1 MTFMR
6 RQIARFCLMSL
17 CLAGAGTAAWAHH
30 SQSQFEPEKTLEIEG
45 TLTRLSWRNPHTLF
59 LIKAK
64 QVGSATAEQEWTVE
78 GPSPAQLTRAGWG
91 SAISKV
97 GDKVLFHGRPRRDG
111 SPELLLLSVTLPDGK
126 KLSFIPD

>member
-1 MTFMR
+1 MMFMR
-6 RQIARFCLMSL
+6 RQIGCLCLMSL
-17 CLAGAGTAAWAHH
+17 CLAGAAVTVGAHH
-30 SQSQFEPEKTLEIEG
+30 SQSQFEPEKTVEIVG

-64 QVGSATAEQEWTVE
+64 PVTGTDAEQEWTVE

-97 GDKVLFHGRPRRDG
+97 GDKVTFNGRPRRDG
-111 SPELLLLSVTLPDGK
+111 RPELLLLSVTLPDGK

>member
-1 MTFMR
+1 MTVTR
-6 RQIARFCLMSL
+6 KQIVRL
-17 CLAGAGTAAWAHH
+17 CVMALCVAGAATAAFAHH
-30 SQSQFEPEKTLEIEG
+30 SQSQFEPEKTLELEG

-64 QVGSATAEQEWTVE
+64 QVGSPTAEQEWTVE

-91 SAISKV
+91 SSVSKV
-97 GDKVLFHGRPRRDG
+97 GDKVTFNGRPRRDG
-111 SPELLLLSVTLPDGK
+111 SAELLLLSVTLADGK